1 MEAGRQLEPG
11 FCINKELFFKP
22 FENITKIKSFCMFFI
37 RLFRFREHI
46 CPINLHS
53 EKLFQFTQIFIGCHL
68 RFFRVASTQIFFR
81 VAAWKKLG
89 VILINQKKNQGSA
102 LKKIWVDATLRN
114 LRWHPMKICVDF
126 TGYPSNHFWGC
137 RLNGWS
143 SKVTGYYE
151 WEWCIILQKCKD

>member
-68 RFFRVASTQIFFR
+68 RFFRVASNQIFF
-81 VAAWKKLG
+81 
-89 VILINQKKNQGSA
+89 QGGS
-102 LKKIWVDATLRN
+102 LKKVRCHTYKSEKKSGERPEKNLGRCYSKKSQVAPYENLCRFYRVPFKSLLRVQIKWV
-114 LRWHPMKICVDF
+114 
-126 TGYPSNHFWGC
+126 
-137 RLNGWS
+137 
-143 SKVTGYYE
+143 
-151 WEWCIILQKCKD
+151 II